1 MPVHM
6 LMQKEGDSDMQDYTS
21 LKRVVAQ
28 RGGAR
33 LAIHGG
39 LRDQIVDMIVLEWP
53 DDCDEDQISEVLR
66 ARCAIRIKNKY
77 GSVIAMFLIGVLA
90 NFIIQ
95 IIIEWW
101 KNRRSNKVLMAG
113 WSARAKEAANI

>member
-1 MPVHM
+1 
-6 LMQKEGDSDMQDYTS
+6 MQDYST
-21 LKRVVAQ
+21 LKRVVTE

-33 LAIHGG
+33 LSIHGG
-39 LRDQIVDMIVLEWP
+39 LRDHIVDMIVLEWP
-53 DDCDEDQISEVLR
+53 DDCDEDKISQVLR
-66 ARCAIRIKNKY
+66 ARCAIRIKKQY

-95 IIIEWW
+95 IVIEWW

-113 WSARAKEAANI
+113 WSTRAKAAANI

>member
-1 MPVHM
+1 
-6 LMQKEGDSDMQDYTS
+6 MQDYS
-21 LKRVVAQ
+21 ALKGVVAQ

-53 DDCDEDQISEVLR
+53 DGCDDDKISEVLR
-66 ARCAIRIKNKY
+66 ARCGIRLKKKY

-90 NFIIQ
+90 NFIIA
-95 IIIEWW
+95 IVIEWW
-101 KNRRSNKVLMAG
+101 RNRRSNKVLMTG
-113 WSARAKEAANI
+113 WSVRAKAAANI

>member
-1 MPVHM
+1 
-6 LMQKEGDSDMQDYTS
+6 MQDYS
-21 LKRVVAQ
+21 ALKRVVAQ
-28 RGGAR
+28 RGGIR

-53 DDCDEDQISEVLR
+53 DDCDEDKIAEVLR
-66 ARCAIRIKNKY
+66 ARCAIRIQKKY

-90 NFIIQ
+90 NFIIK
-95 IIIEWW
+95 IVIEWW

-113 WSARAKEAANI
+113 WSTRAKEAANI